1 MFFQAM
7 VVVAGVVRLHI
18 SLKSIA
24 TSLRAAPW
32 SADRVQFFP
41 VHPMTSNLSLGAL
54 NVAARSQTGGC
65 LKSDS
70 PSRCRST
77 CRREQLDQLVDEVC
91 HAGSSAYREIAH
103 PAHLAFNG
111 ALVSGGFGVWGGQ
124 RPDFEPHKSSR
135 RLTGPVASK
144 AFLLAVISTR
154 PLTESL
160 GPAASCAFH
169 SATGLTDHWQ
179 ESLGPAAFR
188 ASRSAFILTR
198 IRMMSIGLAT
208 F

>member
-70 PSRCRST
+70 PSRRSP
-77 CRREQLDQLVDEVC
+77 EFV
-91 HAGSSAYREIAH
+91 
-103 PAHLAFNG
+103 
-111 ALVSGGFGVWGGQ
+111 GV
-124 RPDFEPHKSSR
+124 F
-135 RLTGPVASK
+135 
-144 AFLLAVISTR
+144 AV
-154 PLTESL
+154 
-160 GPAASCAFH
+160 
-169 SATGLTDHWQ
+169 
-179 ESLGPAAFR
+179 
-188 ASRSAFILTR
+188 
-198 IRMMSIGLAT
+198 M
-208 F
+208 

>member
-1 MFFQAM
+1 MLIPHSKTTWIQ
-7 VVVAGVVRLHI
+7 V
-18 SLKSIA
+18 
-24 TSLRAAPW
+24 T
-32 SADRVQFFP
+32 
-41 VHPMTSNLSLGAL
+41 NLCPLSG
-54 NVAARSQTGGC
+54 QGC
-65 LKSDS
+65 LGW
-70 PSRCRST
+70 RRFGCRSSGLGRWFSLILT
-77 CRREQLDQLVDEVC
+77 RSCILFSSSLVVCGSCAPRVAFCRHSTLR
-91 HAGSSAYREIAH
+91 H

-124 RPDFEPHKSSR
+124 RPDFETHKSSR

-169 SATGLTDHWQ
+169 SAIGLTDHWQ